1 MNASFGKF
9 ITELGK
15 YKYIDNYVL
24 DNLDCDGYQSVS
36 LNYLVSFFFDRMMAL
51 VSNCPPL
58 AVTEQFYWKRL
69 LRLLV
74 ELPSF
79 RQEKASTKWG

>member
-36 LNYLVSFFFDRMMAL
+36 LNYLVSFFFDRMMARHQ
-51 VSNCPPL
+51 
-58 AVTEQFYWKRL
+58 T
-69 LRLLV
+69 
-74 ELPSF
+74 
-79 RQEKASTKWG
+79 ASPAGSH